1 MSTWVDVKTAYNNSS
16 FNNVKPYEQKSILGK
31 DDFLKI
37 LTVQLSNQDPTNPLQ
52 DRDFIAQMA
61 TFSSLEQITN
71 LNTSFNSFASQQIS
85 QYTNS
90 IGKEITW
97 TNQGA
102 TAPNTGVV
110 KGVSAQNGI
119 YYYLVG
125 DAKVPVNQVTQIKEP
140 EQTN

>member
-1 MSTWVDVKTAYNNSS
+1 MSTWVDIKTAYNNSS
-16 FNNVKPYEQKSILGK
+16 FNNVKTYEQQSTLGK

-71 LNTSFNSFASQQIS
+71 LNTSFNNFATQQIS
-85 QYTNS
+85 QYANS
-90 IGKEITW
+90 IGKEVSW
-97 TNQGA
+97 NSPGA
-102 TAPNTGVV
+102 IIPNTGIV

-125 DAKVPVNQVTQIKEP
+125 DTKVPVYQVTQIKQP

>member
-16 FNNVKPYEQKSILGK
+16 FNNVKPYEQKSTLGK

-85 QYTNS
+85 QFTNS

-97 TNQGA
+97 ANPGA
-102 TAPNTGVV
+102 ITPNTGVV